1 MQTKWFSHLP
11 RDKQEDFKK
20 LVLGSQKVL
29 DRLREI
35 CYNVNQNR
43 EVPTADY
50 DSPSWAYKQ
59 ADRNGYLR
67 AYREIYDLLDL
78 SDHEKK

>member
-1 MQTKWFSHLP
+1 MQHQWFSHLP
-11 RDKQEDFKK
+11 KNEQDEFKK

-29 DRLREI
+29 DRAAEI
-35 CYNVNQNR
+35 VYTRSIVETR
-43 EVPTADY
+43 PPIEDY

-67 AYREIYDLLDL
+67 AYTEIFNLLKL
-78 SDHEKK
+78 KET